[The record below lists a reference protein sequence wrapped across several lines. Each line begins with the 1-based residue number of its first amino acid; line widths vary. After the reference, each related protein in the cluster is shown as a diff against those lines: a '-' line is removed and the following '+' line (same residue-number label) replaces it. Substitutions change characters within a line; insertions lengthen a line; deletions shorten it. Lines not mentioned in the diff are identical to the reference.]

1 MLELNR
7 FLHTSPRN
15 KTLGDRAMHI
25 RNQRDLWSGVL
36 FMAFGLAFVF
46 FARDYNLGTAAKM
59 GPAYFPTVLG
69 GLLTILGAAI
79 CINGIGHS
87 SDGSETGVRIDATGW
102 RELLL
107 ILFAVIAFAATL
119 PSMGIIVSIVILIW
133 LSSPASHEFKVRDT
147 LIATVVL
154 LALSYLVFVRGLELQ
169 FPFLP
174 KFISS

>member
-1 MLELNR
+1 
-7 FLHTSPRN
+7 
-15 KTLGDRAMHI
+15 MHVK
-25 RNQRDLWSGVL
+25 NQRDLWSGIV
-36 FMAFGLAFVF
+36 FMAFGLAFVYF
-46 FARDYNLGTAAKM
+46 SRDYNMGTAAKM

-69 GLLTILGAAI
+69 GLLVVLGAI
-79 CINGIGHS
+79 ISINGISRSGG
-87 SDGSETGVRIDATGW
+87 SDQSKVRIDPTGW

-133 LSSPASHEFKVRDT
+133 LASPASHEFKVKDT
-147 LIATVVL
+147 LIATAVL
-154 LALSYLVFVRGLELQ
+154 LTLSYLVFVRGLELQ